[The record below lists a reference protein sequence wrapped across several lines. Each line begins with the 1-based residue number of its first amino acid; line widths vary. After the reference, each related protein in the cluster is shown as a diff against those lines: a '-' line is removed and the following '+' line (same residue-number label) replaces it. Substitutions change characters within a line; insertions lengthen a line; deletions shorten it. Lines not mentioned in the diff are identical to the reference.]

1 LINYVKYGVY
11 YTIYLVRGLSGK
23 VQDGKDLPFRE
34 LADTF
39 ERIEIISSRTQ
50 MTVLLVNLF
59 KKTPPEIIDRVIYL
73 LQGRLWP
80 DWKGL
85 PELGVGEKMLI
96 KAIALATQSTDSEVE
111 RLYKSLGD
119 LGKAAEKLKAM
130 YEEKLKKTSVS
141 ILAFIPA
148 KRELTVNQVYDTLTR
163 VALATGEGSRDI
175 KLKLLAGLL
184 SDASPKEA
192 KYIVRFVEGR
202 LRLGIGD
209 ATIMDALAIVYGGGA
224 HARPIIE
231 RAYNLRADL
240 GHVAKVLATEGLE
253 ALKKIKPQVGIPIRP
268 MLAERLNDPREMLKK
283 VGGEAFIEYKYD
295 GERAQI
301 HKAGDKIWIYSRRL
315 ENITHQ
321 YPDVVEYA
329 RKYIRAREAIVEG
342 EIVAYDPDTGEL
354 RPFQELMRRK
364 RKHDIHIAIK
374 EVPVKVFL
382 FDLLYVDGEDYTMK
396 PLPERRAKLLEV
408 IEQTDVFQVAE
419 YIKTRDPDELE
430 KFFLKAI
437 EEGAEGVMVKAL
449 HRNAIY
455 QAGTRG
461 WLWIKYKRDYKS
473 EMIDTVDLVV
483 VGAFYGRGRRGGKFG
498 ALLMA
503 AYNPEK
509 DVFETV
515 CKVGSGFKDEDI
527 DKLPE
532 MLKPY
537 IIERKHPRVVAKME
551 PDVWVTPA
559 LVAEIIG
566 AELTLS
572 PLHTCCLDAIKP
584 GVGISIRFPRFIRWR
599 PDKGPEDATTS
610 QELLEMYKRQLKKI
624 TVQT

>member
-1 LINYVKYGVY
+1 MSNEKASYDKDMPF
-11 YTIYLVRGLSGK
+11 K
-23 VQDGKDLPFRE
+23 V
-34 LADTF
+34 LAETF

-59 KKTPPEIIDRVIYL
+59 KKTPPEIIDKVIYL

-80 DWKGL
+80 EWKGL
-85 PELGVGEKMLI
+85 PELGVGEKTLI
-96 KAIALATQSTDSEVE
+96 KAIALATQSTESEVE
-111 RLYKSLGD
+111 SLYKSLGD
-119 LGKAAEKLKAM
+119 LGKAAEKLKLK
-130 YEEKLKKTSVS
+130 YEEKIKKQSVS
-141 ILAFIPA
+141 ILSFIPV
-148 KRELTVNQVYDTLTR
+148 KKELTVNQVYDVLSR
-163 VALATGEGSRDI
+163 VALAQGEGSRDI

-184 SDASPKEA
+184 SDASSKEA

-224 HARPIIE
+224 HTRPIIE

-240 GHVAKVLATEGLE
+240 GHVAKILATQGVE
-253 ALKKIKPQVGIPIRP
+253 ALKGIKPQVGIPIRP
-268 MLAERLNDPREMLKK
+268 MLAERLSDPSEMLRK
-283 VGGEAFIEYKYD
+283 VGGEAFVEYKYD

-301 HKAGDKIWIYSRRL
+301 HKSGEKIWIYSRRL
-315 ENITHQ
+315 ENITYQ

-329 RKYIRAREAIVEG
+329 RKYIKAKEAIVEG

-374 EVPVKVFL
+374 EIPVKVFL
-382 FDLLYVDGEDYTMK
+382 FDLLYADGEDYTVK
-396 PLPERRAKLLEV
+396 PLPERRAKLEE
-408 IEQTDVFQVAE
+408 IIDQTEVFQIAE
-419 YIKTRDPDELE
+419 YIKTKDPEELE

-437 EEGAEGVMVKAL
+437 EDGAEGVMIKAI

-537 IIERKHPRVVAKME
+537 IIDRKHPRVVARMQ

-572 PLHTCCLDAIKP
+572 PLHTCCLDVIKP

-599 PDKGPEDATTS
+599 PDKSPEDATTS
-610 QELLEMYKRQLKKI
+610 QELLEMYKRQLKKLSG
-624 TVQT
+624 